1 MSIDTA
7 ERLQSVI
14 EELIDMRD
22 KAIIAYKKANKQRR
36 PNIFKRIDRYNLD
49 IANFK
54 VERNVAIKQAILE
67 TYKGE

>member
-7 ERLQSVI
+7 ERLQTVI

-22 KAIIAYKKANKQRR
+22 KAIKQYKKANKQRR
-36 PNIFKRIDRYNLD
+36 PSIFKRIDRYNLD

-54 VERNVAIKQAILE
+54 VERNVSLRQAILE
-67 TYKGE
+67 TYTGE